1 MHSLTYVDC
10 GAPYTKLVS
19 ERMSEVERKSFIE
32 DLVKQLR

>member
-19 ERMSEVERKSFIE
+19 ERMSEVERIE